1 VKEVVSVGVEQALFD
16 ERLMREYDDEL
27 YGVVEASRMRLEAF
41 NAWLDGEA
49 GE

>member
-1 VKEVVSVGVEQALFD
+1 MKEPVSPAVVQALFD

-49 GE
+49 EE